1 MQKVLNDG
9 ATAYLGRFL
18 VQEFRKHIHWARVY
32 AQFTCVPA
40 QIKNFLLKKVS
51 KRIRQITDGRACFWL
66 NLESIYIG
74 LIVLM
79 GLILI
84 STLLVTGNNRWVW
97 SLICKSYWSYG

>member
-9 ATAYLGRFL
+9 ASAYLGRFL

-32 AQFTCVPA
+32 AQYTCVPA
-40 QIKNFLLKKVS
+40 QIKNLLLKKIS
-51 KRIRQITDGRACFWL
+51 KSIRQISDGSACPWL
-66 NLESIYIG
+66 NWGSIFAG
-74 LIVLM
+74 LIVFM